1 MPPSK
6 PALIE
11 LLARVHISLADIA
24 GRDPFP
30 EATDLVSVGEDCSG
44 RRARLAADAAP
55 AWQQMR
61 DAAAA
66 AGIELLLVSAYRSYD
81 YQVRLWEKK
90 LAAGATPAEI
100 RRVLAV
106 PGFSQHHTGC
116 AVDVGTPGCTELTE
130 DFEATPAFRWL
141 TEHAGAFG
149 FSMPYGRENAQGV
162 IYEPWHWCWRDRI
175 DEPLKCRCGPRADRL
190 DVTFSGRWVLAAFHP
205 LLEAIRD
212 AAEQHGLRHVLV
224 DARAV
229 PDNIAAAERD
239 EAGKQIAAMLPGL
252 RIALLFDPARTTRL
266 AENTAVNGG
275 ADMAIFGEPDEAMA
289 WLRGDATRPDGA

>member
-44 RRARLAADAAP
+44 RRARLTADAAT

-61 DAAAA
+61 EAAAA
-66 AGIELLLVSAYRSYD
+66 AGVELLLVSAYRSYD
-81 YQVRLWEKK
+81 YQVRLWERK
-90 LAAGATPAEI
+90 LAAGETPAEI

-116 AVDVGTPGCTELTE
+116 AVDVGAPGCTELTE

-141 TEHAGAFG
+141 TEHAGEFG

-162 IYEPWHWCWRDRI
+162 IYEPWHWYWSENPGGSIKFRC
-175 DEPLKCRCGPRADRL
+175 EPRHDRL
-190 DVTFSGRWVLAAFHP
+190 DVTVTGRWALAAFRP
-205 LLEAIRD
+205 LLEGIRD
-212 AAEQHGLRHVLV
+212 ACERHGLRPVLV

-229 PDNIAAAERD
+229 PDNIAAAERY

-252 RIALLFDPARTTRL
+252 KIALLFDPARTTRL
-266 AENTAVNGG
+266 AENTAVNRG
-275 ADMAIFGEPDEAMA
+275 ADMAIFGAPDEAMA
-289 WLRGDATRPDGA
+289 WLRGSPATNKL